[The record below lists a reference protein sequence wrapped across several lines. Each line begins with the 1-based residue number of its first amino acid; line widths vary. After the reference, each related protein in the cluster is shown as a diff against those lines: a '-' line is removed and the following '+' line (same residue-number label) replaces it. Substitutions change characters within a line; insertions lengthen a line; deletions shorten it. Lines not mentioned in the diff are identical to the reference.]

1 MLLKAGFDYD
11 NPDVL
16 IAWNTFKVF
25 SDQQF
30 KCADDTLLFQYGE
43 YSFTGEKA
51 FYWDL
56 VRQFSYEKNG
66 EYDYMEQLHIEF
78 MFKPS
83 PDFEGLDKNIWSS
96 DCDSKED
103 FFQRVEQLDG
113 FKKPWENHKPIKV
126 QVYLERV

>member
-1 MLLKAGFDYD
+1 MLLKAGFDFD

-25 SDQQF
+25 SNQHF
-30 KCADDTLLFQYGE
+30 KCADDTMLFQYGE
-43 YSFTGEKA
+43 YSFTGEKV

-66 EYDYMEQLHIEF
+66 EYDHTEQLHIEF

-83 PDFEGLDKNIWSS
+83 PDFEGLSVKIWSS

-103 FFQRVEQLDG
+103 FFHRVERLNG